1 MLNTDINFAFKKH
14 EWEGESA
21 GEEERYMHMHYLE
34 CVHREVRVFEHV
46 QIYYAI
52 FFSFHFQ
59 VGFLVITQH
68 KNLYYFMHKC
78 ETFVHE

>member
-21 GEEERYMHMHYLE
+21 GEGERYMHMHYLE
-34 CVHREVRVFEHV
+34 CVHREVSVFEHV

-52 FFSFHFQ
+52 FFSFHIQ
-59 VGFLVITQH
+59 VGFFGNNT
-68 KNLYYFMHKC
+68 
-78 ETFVHE
+78 T